1 MALVEIDSMRV
12 QFVIGNLS
20 DYHIPRY
27 RALVQHALRHGCKIS
42 LVELFEYTS
51 FYDYPQSNRT
61 AFLQDVPSDMVTV
74 FKGSAA
80 GSKHWLTVAV
90 RLGVIVRSTRPDL
103 VITLGYNTS
112 YSIYLCLLRTLTR
125 RFKLVYMSD
134 SKADD
139 GKRHRLKEALK
150 RILVS
155 RFDGALVAGEK
166 HRRYAE
172 SLGIPLHRSRVGF
185 DVIDVAYFRDAARAV
200 RAHAD
205 SERSRFALPSRYVL
219 CVSRFVERKNV
230 PLVLE
235 AFACSELAQQGL
247 SLVLVGQGPL
257 EPAIREKVDA
267 LGLNERVLIFRA
279 VLNCDMPALYA
290 LADFIV
296 LASAFDQWGLCVNE
310 AMAAGRPA
318 IVSQTCGCANEVVF
332 DGINGFVVRPGD
344 VPELATRMRQ
354 LAENHAL
361 REHLARNAETTI
373 RDWTPDLF
381 ARNVLALTSAIV
393 TPNDAYA
400 RGPV

>member
-1 MALVEIDSMRV
+1 MHV

-27 RALVQHALRHGCKIS
+27 RALVQLALRHGCKVS
-42 LVELFEYTS
+42 LVELFEFTS

-61 AFLQDVPSDMVTV
+61 AFLQDVQSDMVTV
-74 FKGSAA
+74 FKGTAA
-80 GSKHWLTVAV
+80 GTKHWLTVAA
-90 RLGVIVRSTRPDL
+90 RLRVIVRATRPDF

-172 SLGIPLHRSRVGF
+172 SLGIPLHRSRIGF
-185 DVIDVAYFRDAARAV
+185 DVIDVAYFRDAAKAV
-200 RAHAD
+200 RAHVD
-205 SERSRFALPSRYVL
+205 SARHRFALPSRYVL

-235 AFACSELAQQGL
+235 AFACSELAQQGV

-257 EPAIREKVDA
+257 EQTIREKIAA
-267 LGLNERVLIFRA
+267 LGLRERVLIFSA
-279 VLNCDMPALYA
+279 ILNCDMPALYA

-318 IVSQTCGCANEVVF
+318 IVSRTCGCANEVVH
-332 DGINGFVVRPGD
+332 DGINGFIVRPGD
-344 VPELATRMRQ
+344 REQLAMRMKQ
-354 LAENHAL
+354 LAEDHAL
-361 REHLARNAETTI
+361 REDLARNAESTI
-373 RDWTPDLF
+373 RDWTPELF
-381 ARNVLALTSAIV
+381 AQNVLALTNVILKR
-393 TPNDAYA
+393 NDAYA
-400 RGPV
+400 GG

>member
-1 MALVEIDSMRV
+1 MRI

-20 DYHIPRY
+20 DYHVPRY
-27 RALVQHALRHGCKIS
+27 RALVRLALRHGCQVS

-51 FYDYPQSNRT
+51 FYDYPQSDRG
-61 AFLQDVPSDMVTV
+61 AFLQDVPSEMITV
-74 FKGSAA
+74 FKGTVA
-80 GSKHWLTVAV
+80 GRKHWLTVAA
-90 RLGVIVRSTRPDL
+90 RLGLIVRATRPDV
-103 VITLGYNTS
+103 VITLGYHTS

-125 RFKLVYMSD
+125 RFKLIYMSD

-172 SLGIPLHRSRVGF
+172 SLGIPLHRSRVGL
-185 DVIDVAYFRDAARAV
+185 DVIDVAYFRDAARHA

-205 SERSRFALPSRYVL
+205 SERCRFALPTRYVL

-235 AFACSELAQQGL
+235 AFACSGLAQRGL

-257 EPAIREKVDA
+257 EQTIRERVSA
-267 LGLNERVLIFRA
+267 LGLSERVLIFRA
-279 VLNCDMPALYA
+279 VLNSDMPAFYA

-318 IVSQTCGCANEVVF
+318 IVSRTCGCANELVY
-332 DGINGFVVRPGD
+332 DGINGFIVRPGD
-344 VPELATRMRQ
+344 VEQLAKKMKQ
-354 LAENHAL
+354 LAEDHAL
-361 REHLARNAETTI
+361 REKLARDAETTI
-373 RDWTPDLF
+373 QDWTPELF
-381 ARNVLALTSAIV
+381 AENVLALANV
-393 TPNDAYA
+393 CLKRNDVHAS
-400 RGPV
+400 